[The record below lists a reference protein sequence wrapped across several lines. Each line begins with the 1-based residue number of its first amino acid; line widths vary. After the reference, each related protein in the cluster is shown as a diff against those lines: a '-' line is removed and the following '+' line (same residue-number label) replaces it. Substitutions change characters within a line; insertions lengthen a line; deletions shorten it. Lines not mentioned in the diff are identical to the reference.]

1 MKYLTDNFF
10 KKILVPFKLK
20 DMSTVTSNVEAK
32 ALQEE
37 KVHNL
42 LACRE

>member
-1 MKYLTDNFF
+1 MKYLTDTF
-10 KKILVPFKLK
+10 KKKIIVPFKLK
-20 DMSTVTSNVEAK
+20 DMSTVISNVAAK
-32 ALQEE
+32 ALQDE